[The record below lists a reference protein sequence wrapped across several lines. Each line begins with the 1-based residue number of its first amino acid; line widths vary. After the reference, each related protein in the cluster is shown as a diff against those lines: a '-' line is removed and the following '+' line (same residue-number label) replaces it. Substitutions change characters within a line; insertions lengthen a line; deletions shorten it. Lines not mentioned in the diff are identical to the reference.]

1 MNENPQLDY
10 VKEQIKYEIGLYTQ
24 RKHFNRRAAIMFTV
38 VPATLAAVATVSIG
52 TSEKLGSKWLPI
64 LAMVAT
70 GIASVLGAWDSLFSN
85 RKLWHVNNVALTR
98 LYELKVDI
106 EYREKAAATPITQ
119 GETDEYFTRL
129 KMIRAEGEQSY
140 QRAVG
145 SGQ

>member
-1 MNENPQLDY
+1 M
-10 VKEQIKYEIGLYTQ
+10 
-24 RKHFNRRAAIMFTV
+24 
-38 VPATLAAVATVSIG
+38 
-52 TSEKLGSKWLPI
+52 SEAGCFGP
-64 LAMVAT
+64 
-70 GIASVLGAWDSLFSN
+70 IASVLGAWDSLFSN

-119 GETDEYFTRL
+119 GETDQYFTRL
-129 KMIRAEGEQSY
+129 KAIRAEGEQSY